1 MKGGVQ
7 VNRVKR
13 LVWKV
18 LFLLFGLSLWELIVH
33 LELFNELFMPSLFDI
48 FEVLISDTLSGDLL
62 LRSGISIAL
71 VLAALAVGTLL
82 SLLLSALSHYSQV
95 MRIGISMLT
104 SACHPLPG
112 IALLPLVILWF
123 GTGSLSIFLV
133 VLHSVLWPMT
143 VSLSA
148 GFSSV
153 NPTYLDIGKNYELSR
168 PGILFRILIPASRS
182 YLVAGV
188 KIGWAR
194 AWRAVISSEMVFG
207 VMGMYGGLGWYLFE
221 SRMFMDSR
229 RMYAGLIMLICIGL
243 VVEQGL
249 LRHVDDGPRR
259 GGTV

>member
-1 MKGGVQ
+1 MK
-7 VNRVKR
+7 RSLR
-13 LVWKV
+13 AIWKV
-18 LFLLFGLSLWELIVH
+18 LFLLLGLFVWELIVF
-33 LELFNELFMPSLFDI
+33 LGFFNELIMPSLIDI
-48 FEVLISDTLSGDLL
+48 FSVLITDTLSGDLL
-62 LRSGISIAL
+62 VRSGISIAL
-71 VLAALAVGTLL
+71 VLLALAVGTLL

-95 MRIGISMLT
+95 LKIGISMLT

-123 GTGSLSIFLV
+123 GTGPLSIFLV

-143 VSLSA
+143 VSLST

-153 NPTYLDIGKNYELSR
+153 NPTYLDIGRNYELS
-168 PGILFRILIPASRS
+168 PLAVLFRILIPASRP
-182 YLVAGV
+182 YLISGV

-249 LRHVDDGPRR
+249 FRHIDEGPGR
-259 GGTV
+259 GGKL